1 MSCFSVGIA
10 NCKWYGIY
18 NGRHYLALDLM
29 GNSLQE
35 YSLHRF
41 TLKTVLLL
49 AVKLI
54 KLFRYLHS
62 NHFIHGSVKPANF
75 MMGGAQTSQR
85 NCCYMIDF
93 GRSRRFRNPR
103 TGKHI
108 EDRVDD
114 KYRYYRGPFFSVN
127 AGRGLAYS
135 RRDDMQSLG
144 YMLMYFIR
152 GGLPWDV
159 NHIKGFDVKA
169 STSAESLCEGYPSE
183 FLDYFIHVES
193 LGFDERPDY
202 ASLRTAF
209 TTLFHRLG
217 FKGESLFGK

>member
-1 MSCFSVGIA
+1 
-10 NCKWYGIY
+10 
-18 NGRHYLALDLM
+18 
-29 GNSLQE
+29 
-35 YSLHRF
+35 
-41 TLKTVLLL
+41 
-49 AVKLI
+49 
-54 KLFRYLHS
+54 
-62 NHFIHGSVKPANF
+62 
-75 MMGGAQTSQR
+75 
-85 NCCYMIDF
+85 
-93 GRSRRFRNPR
+93 
-103 TGKHI
+103 
-108 EDRVDD
+108 
-114 KYRYYRGPFFSVN
+114 
-127 AGRGLAYS
+127 
-135 RRDDMQSLG
+135 MQSLG